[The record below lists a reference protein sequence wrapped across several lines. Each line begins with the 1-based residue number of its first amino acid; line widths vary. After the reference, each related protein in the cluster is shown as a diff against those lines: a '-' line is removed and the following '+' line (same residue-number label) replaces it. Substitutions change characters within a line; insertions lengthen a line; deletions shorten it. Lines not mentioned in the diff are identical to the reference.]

1 MQASGDR
8 RCHPF
13 GRMQMYKKLAIA
25 SLAALVLS
33 ACVVTPPRGAAVVVA
48 PALPAIVEFDV
59 EPYYFYRGYY
69 YYYENARWRYSSSR
83 SGPWVELPR
92 SHYPREIRFKGR
104 REDWRG
110 DNRDR
115 DDRRWDRDDQ
125 RRWERDKERRRD
137 RDDDRRGDDDD
148 RRRDRRGDDGGD
160 RPWWDRND
168 ERH

>member
-1 MQASGDR
+1 
-8 RCHPF
+8 
-13 GRMQMYKKLAIA
+13 MYKKLVIA

-48 PALPAIVEFDV
+48 PALPALVEFDV

-69 YYYENARWRYSSSR
+69 YYYDNARWRYSSSR

-104 REDWRG
+104 RDEGRG
-110 DNRDR
+110 DRDR

-125 RRWERDKERRRD
+125 RRWERERDRRRD
-137 RDDDRRGDDDD
+137 RDGDRRGDDDDD

-168 ERH
+168 ERR